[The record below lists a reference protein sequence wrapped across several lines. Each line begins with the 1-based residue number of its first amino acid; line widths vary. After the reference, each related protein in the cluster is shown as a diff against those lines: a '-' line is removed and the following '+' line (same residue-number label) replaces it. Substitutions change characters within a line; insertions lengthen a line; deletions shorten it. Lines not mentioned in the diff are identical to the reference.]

1 MINRRQSNGAEPPCA
16 HSGKERAQDHAL
28 SGRTQDPRSH
38 FSFRSMR
45 DPTVSLTVTRV
56 GPAGWSGAAAGTRGP
71 IRRLCGGCPALPI
84 RPGSGSFPRPQCD
97 PAGRGETAPA
107 AGDTG
112 SRRRRVFAKSTLP
125 DLIIF
130 LAFSHLMMW
139 LKTKVLGR
147 SGDLGR
153 GVGWRFWFTVFTL
166 LIVWEP
172 KEGTLAFLSRVI
184 LTIMQNLF
192 IIAQADST

>member
-1 MINRRQSNGAEPPCA
+1 MTTHGKLNDGGSPWRNEAREMYLTKYKCQHMINGRQSNGAEPPCA
-16 HSGKERAQDHAL
+16 HSGKECAQDHAL

-45 DPTVSLTVTRV
+45 DPKVSLTVTRV
-56 GPAGWSGAAAGTRGP
+56 GTAGWSGAAAGTRGP

-112 SRRRRVFAKSTLP
+112 SRPRICQINVARSDYLSC
-125 DLIIF
+125 F
-130 LAFSHLMMW
+130 LTSDDVAENES
-139 LKTKVLGR
+139 
-147 SGDLGR
+147 SGT
-153 GVGWRFWFTVFTL
+153 FW
-166 LIVWEP
+166 
-172 KEGTLAFLSRVI
+172 
-184 LTIMQNLF
+184 
-192 IIAQADST
+192 